1 MVSIVYVKVVETQR
15 PKILNFV
22 LQEFINRYKG
32 GELHGCRKF
41 LL

>member
-1 MVSIVYVKVVETQR
+1 MAFIVFVNAVEMQR

-32 GELHGCRKF
+32 GELHGCRQF